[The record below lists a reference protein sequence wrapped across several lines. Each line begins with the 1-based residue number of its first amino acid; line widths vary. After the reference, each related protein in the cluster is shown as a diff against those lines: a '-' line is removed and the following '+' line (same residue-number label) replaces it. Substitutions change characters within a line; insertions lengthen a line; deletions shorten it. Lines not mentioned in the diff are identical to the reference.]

1 MTLVAGFTGRD
12 GIVLCAD
19 NESLYGDYSKKRV
32 EKIKWGRKNRADF
45 SYAIAAATD
54 SEEYVQM
61 VESDLQFGV
70 MERFEVY
77 EPEKIHEAIKRYL
90 HEFHLQHVWPRTDSA
105 AAPRIHTL
113 IVLHP
118 DSSARAYPLLLH
130 TTETAVNIVH
140 DPYCCIGVGAHLA
153 NFILGRLVPNHGGRK
168 AHLLSTAVY
177 LLKQVHENI
186 TGIGPGTD
194 VYYFENKGP
203 MEILRE
209 DSEQFKAIRDR
220 SEPLD
225 QAWGN
230 IFEFMT
236 DVSASHWDEE
246 ENFIELS
253 QEIKEQRSA
262 MREIF
267 RKAQEQ
273 QEQTKK
279 KMEEYRRA
287 HPKMGTDDIPF

>member
-130 TTETAVNIVH
+130 TTETAVNIV
-140 DPYCCIGVGAHLA
+140 
-153 NFILGRLVPNHGGRK
+153 
-168 AHLLSTAVY
+168 LLHWRRST
-177 LLKQVHENI
+177 
-186 TGIGPGTD
+186 P
-194 VYYFENKGP
+194 
-203 MEILRE
+203 R
-209 DSEQFKAIRDR
+209 QFHPRQAG
-220 SEPLD
+220 SEPRR
-225 QAWGN
+225 QESPSV
-230 IFEFMT
+230 IYRC
-236 DVSASHWDEE
+236 
-246 ENFIELS
+246 LS
-253 QEIKEQRSA
+253 IKTGA
-262 MREIF
+262 
-267 RKAQEQ
+267 
-273 QEQTKK
+273 
-279 KMEEYRRA
+279 
-287 HPKMGTDDIPF
+287 